1 MSQSERETI
10 IEWLNIMT
18 SYSRSYL
25 EKASDEELDRI
36 YALNSKLD

>member
-10 IEWLNIMT
+10 IEWLILMT
-18 SYSRSYL
+18 TYSRGYL

>member
-1 MSQSERETI
+1 MSRSERETI

-36 YALNSKLD
+36 YAMNSRAE